1 MSSQV
6 ERIETSEYDEQFAMP
21 YAGARKVR
29 GGNTVYLAG
38 VTAAPMYHSHPH
50 VAAEFDDIPL
60 DPAAQA
66 RAAME
71 NVGRILEASGG
82 MFTDVVQATYYMVD
96 MASNQDA
103 VYPVIQA
110 FYAGHRPATTTVE
123 VTRLATDPRLIL
135 EVAAIAVVDD

>member
-1 MSSQV
+1 MGAHV
-6 ERIETSEYDEQFAMP
+6 ERIETDEFDERFAMP

-29 GGNTVYLAG
+29 GGSTVYLAG

-50 VAAEFDDIPL
+50 VAEEFDDIPL
-60 DPAAQA
+60 DAATQA

-71 NVGRILEASGG
+71 NVGRILQAAGG
-82 MFTDVVQATYYMVD
+82 TFTDIVQATYYMVD

-103 VYPVIQA
+103 MYPVIQE

-123 VTRLATDPRLIL
+123 VMRLATDPRLML